1 MKIRKQ
7 NDPGLDTPLHELETL
22 WQQRDAHI
30 DALLATPTALSQS
43 FSPPARRRTPLGK
56 RLWQSIP
63 VLAAVASIT
72 LVVAFPDNY
81 RSAAYVRI
89 WTAVLM
95 AASMAAVAMAHAKHL
110 RLLPQAVTGSV
121 VTFLLLLTTS
131 CSSLGDG
138 NIITQNTHDRAAAVG
153 SITLILGPQS

>member
-1 MKIRKQ
+1 MKISKQ
-7 NDPGLDTPLHELETL
+7 NDPGLDAPLHELETL

-30 DALLATPTALSQS
+30 DALLATPEAQPRT
-43 FSPPARRRTPLGK
+43 FSHPARLRRSPAQ
-56 RLWQSIP
+56 W
-63 VLAAVASIT
+63 LALCVQALFALASVA

-95 AASMAAVAMAHAKHL
+95 AASMAAVAMAHAKRL

-153 SITLILGPQS
+153 SVTLILGPQS